1 MRVIV
6 HMDAD
11 CFFAAVEQ
19 ASDLKLRGK
28 PVAVG
33 GEKRGIIASAS
44 YEARQFGIRTP
55 MPTSQARRLC
65 PKLIVLPGDF
75 ERYEQFSHWMFSYC
89 YDFTPD
95 VEQTSIDEGYYELT
109 ATRKPPMEV
118 AQTIQRAVRQKLK
131 ITLSE
136 GIGANK
142 LVSAIA
148 SKLKKPAS
156 FDLIPAGHEA
166 AYLAPLSNHW
176 LPGVGPKLSA
186 RLNAAGLSEIRHIA
200 ATPVDLLELMLGS
213 QAMPLRQYARGID
226 DRPVMR
232 MCEPAKSFSQQET
245 FSQDLTDEDRLEAVL
260 RRMADDL
267 FAKIRADGRSIRT
280 LTVKVRYNDMA
291 EDQVSESLAEP
302 TDLETDIYSRLSLML
317 RRAWKRRVSLRLV
330 SLKLSNLYDGRFG
343 HELPLTRQ
351 AQKREAH
358 ERLARAVDEL
368 RHLKGRSVI
377 RRGHD
382 LLLDQPASPAA
393 PYPPPTPESLPL
405 ALQETL
411 AAPNVSGEART
422 LSNAPAGK
430 TAASA
435 STPFQRDEA
444 RRSRRA
450 VNGLATA
457 EGGAPGTPP
466 PGLIQESRLI
476 GSLQSRRP
484 ADVLTR
490 HEASRLSFVPLRV
503 RSYYSFLDSTLSPED
518 IVDLAVRHECPA
530 AAMMDF
536 GNLHGAARFVQAAR
550 TAGIKPLI
558 GAELRCDKSPLLL
571 IVESAPGYRQLC
583 HLLSRSGAPASRSP
597 NAANE
602 DLSVVEREQQ
612 PIRRE
617 TLAGCAEGLIAISND
632 ESLAPLFP
640 GRFYR
645 LATRHARGGSAL
657 QTACPPVHFA
667 TPADRSKFD
676 ILQAIRTLTLLDQ
689 AHPGKRPGKRWFF
702 RSSTELAAGCR
713 EHPEW
718 IARTREIADRCAF
731 DFPFGKP
738 QFPVY
743 RSPEGSCSR
752 EALRARVYE
761 GLRRRYHGRVLRDDR
776 GVAVP
781 VERAC
786 AQVETE
792 LTIIAE
798 VGYEDLFLLTWDLLQ
813 DCRAQGIE
821 WITRGSAAD
830 SLVCYCLGISDV
842 CPIRF
847 GLYFGRF
854 LNKERMAL
862 HKLPDIDV
870 DFPHDRKDDVV
881 RLLFAKHGPDH
892 CAVVGGFSTFQARS
906 AVGDVAKVLGVS
918 EHQIRRF
925 TEKFGWSFGGG
936 WVPEGRQTKGDQ
948 LMEMLR
954 ASPECRDLPLDDE
967 PFKTAVSMAAFLDG
981 FPRHPKMH
989 PCGVVL
995 SRQPIRDLTPTFVS
1009 NKGWATTHFDMD
1021 AVEAVGLVK
1030 MDILAQGGLA
1040 VMRDTKEKVEGGRLK
1055 AEAGTRTETP
1065 GAAGEGD
1072 QGAFS
1077 LPATFDDPSVWDMI
1091 KSGHARAVHHIESP
1105 AMTSL
1110 SRMARI
1116 GEIDGLIALVSVI
1129 RPGAANEQK
1138 KLKFTR
1144 RYQGMEPPEY
1154 PHPSLEPCLRSTF
1167 GLVVYE
1173 EHILQICE
1181 SFAGLNPGRADVLR
1195 RALVKQKWKTI
1206 DEIAVEFAD
1215 AARARGHDPVKTQEV
1230 WELVSGFNGY
1240 AFCKAHSTAYGIEAY
1255 QAAWLKRHYP
1265 AEFLSSVLT
1274 HGKGFY
1280 APIVYVLECHRLGIP
1295 LLPPTI
1301 NAPGPGYEVEVDT
1314 ASHGNGI
1321 GNGHGHADEHRHGD
1335 GPPFNG
1341 VEATPAG
1348 GKPAFQRRIRV
1359 PLTRAK
1365 GLTERAVERLLNER
1379 RRARFDSLSD
1389 FYRRVMPPCEEM
1401 ELMMRLGVFDE
1412 FGKPRTAQYWEF
1424 QQLHRAFGQS
1434 ASGQGWLLPPPGL
1447 DALPDVGLTEPDQ
1460 RQRLLW
1466 EAEAYGFPAS
1476 VHPLGLHPNIAWETY
1491 CPVSKLG
1498 EHMGGEVVTCGLVV
1512 QQRVHHQV
1520 TGEPMKFLSLADW
1533 TGIVETELFAATYKT
1548 YGLATVRYPVLEITA
1563 KVEPFENGKGFSLR
1577 ALRAGK
1583 PRCR

>member
-19 ASDLKLRGK
+19 ASDPKLRGK

-55 MPTSQARRLC
+55 MPTAQARRLC

-75 ERYEQFSHWMFSYC
+75 ERYEQFSQWMFSYC

-109 ATRKPPMEV
+109 ATRKPAVEV
-118 AQTIQRAVRQKLK
+118 ARTIQRAVRQKLK
-131 ITLSE
+131 ITISE
-136 GIGANK
+136 GIGSNK

-156 FDLIPAGHEA
+156 FDEVPAGREA
-166 AYLAPLSNHW
+166 EFLAPLPNHW

-186 RLNAAGLSEIRHIA
+186 RLKAAGLSEIRQIA
-200 ATPVDLLELMLGS
+200 ATPVDLLELVLGN
-213 QAMPLRQYARGID
+213 QAMSLNRFARGLD
-226 DRPVMR
+226 DRPVIPLS
-232 MCEPAKSFSQQET
+232 EPAKSFSQQET
-245 FSQDLTDEDRLEAVL
+245 FPQDLTDEDRLEAVL

-291 EDQVSESLAEP
+291 EDQVSESLVEP
-302 TDLETDIYSRLSLML
+302 TDLETDIYSRLRLML

-351 AQKREAH
+351 AQKRDAH
-358 ERLARAVDEL
+358 EKLARVVDAL

-377 RRGHD
+377 QRGHD
-382 LLLDQPASPAA
+382 LLLDRPPTPAA
-393 PYPPPTPESLPL
+393 PYPAPTSESQQLVL
-405 ALQETL
+405 RETL
-411 AAPNVSGEART
+411 ATPNPSGGVNLVVSLQNR
-422 LSNAPAGK
+422 LK
-430 TAASA
+430 
-435 STPFQRDEA
+435 
-444 RRSRRA
+444 
-450 VNGLATA
+450 
-457 EGGAPGTPP
+457 
-466 PGLIQESRLI
+466 PGLRTASDGSLQGSESRLQGV
-476 GSLQSRRP
+476 GSQDENCWSQRS
-484 ADVLTR
+484 ADVFAR
-490 HEASRLSFVPLRV
+490 HATARLPFVPLRV

-518 IVDLAVRHECPA
+518 IVELAVRHECPA
-530 AAMMDF
+530 IAMMDF
-536 GNLHGAARFVQAAR
+536 GNLHGAVRFVQAAQ

-583 HLLSRSGAPASRSP
+583 RLLSRSRSHSGHVP
-597 NAANE
+597 HAANQ
-602 DLSVVEREQQ
+602 DLSVAELEQQ

-617 TLAGCAEGLIAISND
+617 ELEGGTEGLIAISND
-632 ESLAPLFP
+632 GSLAPLFP

-645 LATRHARGGSAL
+645 LATRHARGGTGPQA
-657 QTACPPVHFA
+657 ACPPVHFA
-667 TPADRSKFD
+667 TPQDRRKFD
-676 ILQAIRTLTLLDQ
+676 ILQSIRTLTLLDQ
-689 AHPGKRPGKRWFF
+689 EHPGKRPGKRWFF
-702 RSSTELAAGCR
+702 RSSAELAAGCR
-713 EHPEW
+713 DHPEW
-718 IARTREIADRCAF
+718 ITHTREIADRCGF

-738 QFPVY
+738 QFPAY
-743 RSPEGSCSR
+743 RSPEGCPAR
-752 EALRARVYE
+752 DALRTRVYD
-761 GLRRRYHGRVLRDDR
+761 GLRRRYQGRMPRDDR
-776 GVAVP
+776 GIAVP
-781 VERAC
+781 LDQVC

-798 VGYEDLFLLTWDLLQ
+798 VGYEDLFLITWDLLQ

-842 CPIRF
+842 CPIRY
-847 GLYFGRF
+847 GLYFRRF

-881 RLLFAKHGPDH
+881 RLLFAKYGPDH

-918 EHQIRRF
+918 EQQIRRF
-925 TEKFGWSFGGG
+925 TEHFPWSFGAGLA
-936 WVPEGRQTKGDQ
+936 PEGPQQSKGDQ
-948 LMEMLR
+948 LLELLR
-954 ASPECRDLPLDDE
+954 ASPECRDLLLDEE
-967 PFKTAVSMAAFLDG
+967 PFKTAVEMAAFLDG

-995 SRQPIRDLTPTFVS
+995 SRQPIHELTPTFVS
-1009 NKGWATTHFDMD
+1009 NKGWATTHFDME

-1040 VMRDTKEKVEGGRLK
+1040 VMRDTKEKVEGGRK
-1055 AEAGTRTETP
+1055 KEEAAIRSQAPETP
-1065 GAAGEGD
+1065 DTPGGSVGIC
-1072 QGAFS
+1072 S
-1077 LPATFDDPSVWDMI
+1077 PPTTFDDPSVWEMI
-1091 KSGHARAVHHIESP
+1091 TSGNARAVHHIESP

-1110 SRMARI
+1110 SRMAQI
-1116 GEIDGLIALVSVI
+1116 NEIDGLIALVSVI

-1144 RYQGMEPPEY
+1144 RYQGMEPPEF

-1181 SFAGLNPGRADVLR
+1181 AFAGISPGRGDVLR

-1206 DEIAVEFAD
+1206 DEIAKEFET
-1215 AARARGHDPVKTQEV
+1215 AARAQGHEPAKIQEV
-1230 WELVSGFNGY
+1230 WELVTGFNGY
-1240 AFCKAHSTAYGIEAY
+1240 AFCKAHSTAYGVEAY
-1255 QAAWLKRHYP
+1255 QAAWLKRYHP
-1265 AEFLSSVLT
+1265 AEFLSSVLS

-1301 NAPGPGYEVEVDT
+1301 NAPGPGYEVEVDV
-1314 ASHGNGI
+1314 AQQ
-1321 GNGHGHADEHRHGD
+1321 E
-1335 GPPFNG
+1335 PP
-1341 VEATPAG
+1341 PG
-1348 GKPAFQRRIRV
+1348 GAETGGAKPALRQRIRV
-1359 PLTRAK
+1359 PLTSAK
-1365 GLTERAVERLLNER
+1365 GLTEHTCKRLLSER

-1389 FYRRVMPPCEEM
+1389 FYRRVTPLCEDM
-1401 ELMMRLGVFDE
+1401 ELMIRLGAFDE
-1412 FGKPRTAQYWEF
+1412 IEKSRTAQYWEF
-1424 QQLHRAFGQS
+1424 QQLHRTFGQS
-1434 ASGQGWLLPPPGL
+1434 VSGQGWLLPPPGL
-1447 DALPDVGLTEPDQ
+1447 DSLPAVGLSEPD
-1460 RQRLLW
+1460 RYQRLLW
-1466 EAEAYGFPAS
+1466 EAEAYGFPS
-1476 VHPLGLHPNIAWETY
+1476 STHPLGLHPDIAWETY
-1491 CPVSKLG
+1491 CPVSQLG
-1498 EHMGGEVVTCGLVV
+1498 EHIGHEVVACGLVV
-1512 QQRVHHQV
+1512 QQRVHHQI